1 MTANAIVLHI
11 DRDRVHAGD
20 DDVPPY
26 RMIRETRALRGDI
39 TVGGAIDALTRGS
52 DRYPLASVAGGATWA
67 LYGGPGV
74 EKPYAARAVAL
85 AVIAEGPQGFGE
97 PRSLID
103 PDLALSRLAGA
114 DGSVEF
120 HFHYLRGADPQETW
134 RRLREDRGGRA
145 T

>member
-26 RMIRETRALRGDI
+26 RMIRETRAVRGDI
-39 TVGGAIDALTRGS
+39 TVGGTLDALTRGD
-52 DRYPLASVAGGATWA
+52 DRYPLASVAGGATWV

-85 AVIAEGPQGFGE
+85 AVIAEGPEGYGE
-97 PRSLID
+97 SRSLVD
-103 PDLALSRLAGA
+103 PDLALSRLAGT

-120 HFHYLRGADPQETW
+120 RFCYLHSADPQEAW
-134 RRLREDRGGRA
+134 RRLRDD
-145 T
+145 